1 MIEEKGYRD
10 EELPH
15 PRTFQRLLNRLN
27 YRLRRVQKTKPL
39 KKIPETE
46 AIFEH
51 VAKAKGESDER
62 EDSLRISIDS
72 PPWRGL
78 FLWLMLEELRGL
90 NNVMVYN
97 GLGTSLISSSTL

>member
-1 MIEEKGYRD
+1 MIEEKGYRE

-46 AIFEH
+46 AIFEQ
-51 VAKAKGESDER
+51 VAKANGESDER
-62 EDSLRISIDS
+62 EDSLRISIVSLAPLKDWWLGFRS
-72 PPWRGL
+72 PD
-78 FLWLMLEELRGL
+78 MSSEV
-90 NNVMVYN
+90 NV
-97 GLGTSLISSSTL
+97 